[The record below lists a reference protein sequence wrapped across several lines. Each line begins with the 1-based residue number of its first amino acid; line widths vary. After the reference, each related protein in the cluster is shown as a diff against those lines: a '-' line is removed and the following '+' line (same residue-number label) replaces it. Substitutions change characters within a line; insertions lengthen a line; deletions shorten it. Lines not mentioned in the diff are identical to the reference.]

1 MKKLLALLASLALCC
16 TSFAACSDKDTS
28 SKSSEADTSSAAESS
43 SVADTSSEADSSS
56 ADTSADSSSETDSSS
71 EPESSESPESSEPD
85 DSSEVPASTTPLQE
99 TVGDKAEFDS
109 APFDMFDKITHAQ
122 QYTIAADETIEVEEF
137 TITSSYLEIVDG
149 DNAYA
154 EETDDSMGET
164 STFAHMRKD
173 GKSYAIDYDL
183 KVYFEEP
190 EPSSV
195 EEVIYDTDF
204 AGLADMLNE
213 GNDPKNTEVNN
224 VTVDGKEYVRYAF
237 VTDGVQIYMYAS
249 DGKPV
254 MLSAEVYGEEYG
266 TIMTITFTRIEDT
279 ADKQYFK
286 IPDGFAQTTAAEYYG
301 DEE

>member
-1 MKKLLALLASLALCC
+1 MKKLLALLASLAICC
-16 TSFAACSDKDTS
+16 TAFTACSDKDSS

-109 APFDMFDKITHAQ
+109 APFEMFDKVANAQ
-122 QYTIAADETIEVEEF
+122 KHTMTAEMSVGMEEFSFTMSVIEV
-137 TITSSYLEIVDG
+137 VDG
-149 DNAYA
+149 DNAYSA
-154 EETDDSMGET
+154 ETDYIMDEE
-164 STFAHMRKD
+164 STLAYLRLN
-173 GKSYAIDYDL
+173 GKSYVIDHDE

-224 VTVDGKEYVRYAF
+224 VTVEDKEYVRYAF
-237 VTDGVQIYMYAS
+237 VTDGVQLYMYAS

-254 MLSAEVYGEEYG
+254 MLSAEEDG
-266 TIMTITFTRIEDT
+266 TTMTVTFTRIDDT
-279 ADKQYFK
+279 ADKEYLK
-286 IPDGFAQTTAAEYYG
+286 IPNGFAQTTAAEYYG